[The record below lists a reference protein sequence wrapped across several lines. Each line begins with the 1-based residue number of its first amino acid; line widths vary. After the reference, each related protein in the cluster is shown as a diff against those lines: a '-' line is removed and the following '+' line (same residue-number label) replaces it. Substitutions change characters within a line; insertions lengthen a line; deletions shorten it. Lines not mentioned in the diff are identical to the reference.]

1 MPYIP
6 LTAQAYLTAMVIP
19 ITVSGH
25 TEISGGVAA
34 MAGTV
39 VDTMDGEGSM
49 VPLTGITKAAIENH
63 KDTLN

>member
-1 MPYIP
+1 
-6 LTAQAYLTAMVIP
+6 MVIP